1 MKEKIR
7 KHKKLC
13 IILLIVLLLAIFLAS
28 RVSRVKKAQQELMA
42 AMNQPQ
48 IAQVERRTLV
58 STVSAT
64 GKVDSAESK
73 EISVGLNGV
82 EIKSI
87 AVQVG
92 DVIEA
97 GTLLCEFD
105 SEDIEKNLA
114 DARASLNASSTR
126 TQMDITSAQRSLA
139 EAEATRNI
147 ELERADADLAK
158 AWNDY
163 LKALTDQEEAKE
175 EWDNAKQTT
184 IEKKGEYEYRQELL
198 TAAGQSG
205 ANGQSEKLGEEFQT
219 TREELR
225 IYIES
230 QLAVGVGSGVMDRIY
245 ITSDDLAGITVG
257 SDVTSD
263 IVVDAGQDMD
273 GKIAEQVKAYLG
285 TLKSY
290 QTQYQ
295 AAKTA
300 ETNYASLQQEVAS
313 WQTKY
318 NTAKQAESGAEAAYE
333 QAVSAAEAKLELYNN
348 KVRAKEDTQRN
359 QDTSVQNKTDSLT
372 TSKLNATTSTL
383 SDEQKVKTYQE
394 QLENCVLKAP
404 ISGVITAVN
413 AKAGDTYNGGA
424 LFTIEDVSAYEVSA
438 EIDEYDIGKIR
449 EGQTV
454 VIKTNGTGDEELKGT
469 VQQVAPRATAKTT
482 TASSSSEVTYNVR
495 ISIDTANDLLK
506 LDMTAK
512 LSIIQ
517 DSKENVLTVPYEAIW
532 EDESGNYYVEVV
544 ESVNTNADIQVQ
556 PEEGANNA
564 DEQNGQPQNDMAQS
578 QEEQPEGRGR
588 DGNNSGGADLNTR
601 RVYVKKG
608 IESDYYIEV
617 ISNEITEGMEVVV
630 PRNGQDGMD
639 IQMMMQNRGP
649 MGGF

>member
-13 IILLIVLLLAIFLAS
+13 IILLIVLLMAIFLAS
-28 RVSRVKKAQQELMA
+28 CVSRVKKAQQELIA

-114 DARASLNASSTR
+114 DARASLNASSAR

-205 ANGQSEKLGEEFQT
+205 ANGQSEKLAKEFEQT
-219 TREELR
+219 KNELES
-225 IYIES
+225 YITS
-230 QLAVGVGSGVMDRIY
+230 QSVGIGSGVMDRIY

-257 SDVTSD
+257 SDTTSD
-263 IVVDAGQDMD
+263 IVVDANQNPD
-273 GKIAEQVKAYLG
+273 KAEQVNAYLG

-578 QEEQPEGRGR
+578 QEQQPEGRGR
-588 DGNNSGGADLNTR
+588 DGNNSGGTDLNTR

-639 IQMMMQNRGP
+639 IQMMMQNQGP

>member
-28 RVSRVKKAQQELMA
+28 CVSRVKKAQQELIA

-114 DARASLNASSTR
+114 DARASLNASSAR

-205 ANGQSEKLGEEFQT
+205 ANGQSEKLAKEFEQT
-219 TREELR
+219 KNELES
-225 IYIES
+225 YITS
-230 QLAVGVGSGVMDRIY
+230 QSVGIGSGVMDRIY

-257 SDVTSD
+257 SDTTSD
-263 IVVDAGQDMD
+263 IVVDANQNPD
-273 GKIAEQVKAYLG
+273 KAEQVNAYLG

-588 DGNNSGGADLNTR
+588 DGNNSGGTDLNTR

-617 ISNEITEGMEVVV
+617 ISDEITEGMEVVV

-639 IQMMMQNRGP
+639 IQMMMQNQGP

>member
-28 RVSRVKKAQQELMA
+28 CVSRVKKAQQELIA

-114 DARASLNASSTR
+114 DARASLNASSAR

-205 ANGQSEKLGEEFQT
+205 ANGQSEKLAKEFEQT
-219 TREELR
+219 KNELES
-225 IYIES
+225 YITS
-230 QLAVGVGSGVMDRIY
+230 QSVGIGSGVMDRIY

-257 SDVTSD
+257 SDTTSD
-263 IVVDAGQDMD
+263 IVVDANQNPD
-273 GKIAEQVKAYLG
+273 KAEQVNAYLG

-578 QEEQPEGRGR
+578 QEQQPEGQGR
-588 DGNNSGGADLNTR
+588 DGNNSGGTDLNTR

-639 IQMMMQNRGP
+639 IQMMMQNQGP

>member
-28 RVSRVKKAQQELMA
+28 CVSRVKKAQQELIA

-114 DARASLNASSTR
+114 DARASLNASSAR

-205 ANGQSEKLGEEFQT
+205 ANGQSEKLAKEFEQT
-219 TREELR
+219 KKELES
-225 IYIES
+225 YIAS
-230 QLAVGVGSGVMDRIY
+230 QSVGIGSGVMDRIY

-257 SDVTSD
+257 SDTTSD
-263 IVVDAGQDMD
+263 IVIDANQNPD
-273 GKIAEQVKAYLG
+273 KAEQVNAYLG

-588 DGNNSGGADLNTR
+588 DGNNSGGTDLNTR

-617 ISNEITEGMEVVV
+617 ISDEITEGMEVVV

-639 IQMMMQNRGP
+639 IQMMMQNQGP

>member
-28 RVSRVKKAQQELMA
+28 CVSRVKKAQQELIA

-114 DARASLNASSTR
+114 DARASLNASSAR

-205 ANGQSEKLGEEFQT
+205 ANGQSEKLAKEFEQT
-219 TREELR
+219 KKELES
-225 IYIES
+225 YIAS
-230 QLAVGVGSGVMDRIY
+230 QSVGIGSGVMDRIY

-257 SDVTSD
+257 SDTTSD
-263 IVVDAGQDMD
+263 IVIDANQNPD
-273 GKIAEQVKAYLG
+273 KAEQVNAYLG

-517 DSKENVLTVPYEAIW
+517 DSKENVLTVPYEAIQ

-588 DGNNSGGADLNTR
+588 DGNNSGGTDLNTR

>member
-114 DARASLNASSTR
+114 DARASLNASSAR

-205 ANGQSEKLGEEFQT
+205 ANGQSEKLAKEFEQT
-219 TREELR
+219 KNELES
-225 IYIES
+225 YITS
-230 QLAVGVGSGVMDRIY
+230 QSVGIGSGVMDRIY

-257 SDVTSD
+257 SDTTSD
-263 IVVDAGQDMD
+263 IVVDANQNPD
-273 GKIAEQVKAYLG
+273 KAEQVNAYLG

-318 NTAKQAESGAEAAYE
+318 NTAKQ
-333 QAVSAAEAKLELYNN
+333 
-348 KVRAKEDTQRN
+348 
-359 QDTSVQNKTDSLT
+359 
-372 TSKLNATTSTL
+372 
-383 SDEQKVKTYQE
+383 
-394 QLENCVLKAP
+394 
-404 ISGVITAVN
+404 
-413 AKAGDTYNGGA
+413 
-424 LFTIEDVSAYEVSA
+424 
-438 EIDEYDIGKIR
+438 
-449 EGQTV
+449 
-454 VIKTNGTGDEELKGT
+454 
-469 VQQVAPRATAKTT
+469 
-482 TASSSSEVTYNVR
+482 
-495 ISIDTANDLLK
+495 
-506 LDMTAK
+506 
-512 LSIIQ
+512 
-517 DSKENVLTVPYEAIW
+517 
-532 EDESGNYYVEVV
+532 
-544 ESVNTNADIQVQ
+544 
-556 PEEGANNA
+556 
-564 DEQNGQPQNDMAQS
+564 
-578 QEEQPEGRGR
+578 
-588 DGNNSGGADLNTR
+588 
-601 RVYVKKG
+601 
-608 IESDYYIEV
+608 
-617 ISNEITEGMEVVV
+617 
-630 PRNGQDGMD
+630 
-639 IQMMMQNRGP
+639 
-649 MGGF
+649 

>member
-28 RVSRVKKAQQELMA
+28 CVSRVKKAQQELIA

-114 DARASLNASSTR
+114 DARASLNASSAR

-205 ANGQSEKLGEEFQT
+205 ANGQSEKLAKEFEQT
-219 TREELR
+219 KNELES
-225 IYIES
+225 YITS
-230 QLAVGVGSGVMDRIY
+230 QSVGIGSGVMDRIY

-257 SDVTSD
+257 SDTTSD
-263 IVVDAGQDMD
+263 IVVDANQNPD
-273 GKIAEQVKAYLG
+273 KAEQVNAYLG

-588 DGNNSGGADLNTR
+588 DGNNSGGTDLNTR

-617 ISNEITEGMEVVV
+617 ISDEITEGMEVVV

>member
-28 RVSRVKKAQQELMA
+28 CVSRVKKAQQELIA

-114 DARASLNASSTR
+114 DARASLNASSAR

-205 ANGQSEKLGEEFQT
+205 ANGQSEKLAKEFEQT
-219 TREELR
+219 KKELES
-225 IYIES
+225 YIAS
-230 QLAVGVGSGVMDRIY
+230 QSVGIGSGVMDRIY

-257 SDVTSD
+257 SDTTSD
-263 IVVDAGQDMD
+263 IVIDANQNPD
-273 GKIAEQVKAYLG
+273 KAEQVNAYLG

-517 DSKENVLTVPYEAIW
+517 DSKENVLTVPYEAIQ

-588 DGNNSGGADLNTR
+588 DGNNSGGTDLNTR

-617 ISNEITEGMEVVV
+617 ISDEITEGMEVVV

-639 IQMMMQNRGP
+639 IQMMMQNQGP

>member
-28 RVSRVKKAQQELMA
+28 CVSRVKKAQQELIA

-205 ANGQSEKLGEEFQT
+205 ANGQSEKLAKEFEQT
-219 TREELR
+219 KKELES
-225 IYIES
+225 YIAS
-230 QLAVGVGSGVMDRIY
+230 QSVGIGSGVMDRIY

-257 SDVTSD
+257 SDTTSD
-263 IVVDAGQDMD
+263 IVVDANQNPD
-273 GKIAEQVKAYLG
+273 KAEQVNAYLG

-517 DSKENVLTVPYEAIW
+517 DSKENVLTVPYEAIQ

-588 DGNNSGGADLNTR
+588 DGNNSGGTDLNTR

>member
-205 ANGQSEKLGEEFQT
+205 ANGQSEKLAKEFEQT
-219 TREELR
+219 KNELES
-225 IYIES
+225 YITS
-230 QLAVGVGSGVMDRIY
+230 QSVGIGSGVMDRIY

-257 SDVTSD
+257 SDTTSD
-263 IVVDAGQDMD
+263 IVVDANQNPD
-273 GKIAEQVKAYLG
+273 KAEQVNAYLG

-517 DSKENVLTVPYEAIW
+517 DSKENVLTVPYEAIQ

-588 DGNNSGGADLNTR
+588 DGNNSGGTDLNTR

-617 ISNEITEGMEVVV
+617 ISDEITEGMEVVV

-639 IQMMMQNRGP
+639 IQMMMQNQGP

>member
-28 RVSRVKKAQQELMA
+28 CVSRVKKAQQELIA

-114 DARASLNASSTR
+114 DARASLNASSAR

-205 ANGQSEKLGEEFQT
+205 ANGQSEKLAKEFEQT
-219 TREELR
+219 KKELES
-225 IYIES
+225 YIAS
-230 QLAVGVGSGVMDRIY
+230 QSVGIGSGVMDRIY

-257 SDVTSD
+257 SDTTSD
-263 IVVDAGQDMD
+263 IVIDANQNPD
-273 GKIAEQVKAYLG
+273 KAEQVNAYLG

-318 NTAKQAESGAEAAYE
+318 NTAKQVESGAEAAYE

-517 DSKENVLTVPYEAIW
+517 DSKENVLTVPYEAIH

-588 DGNNSGGADLNTR
+588 DGNNSGGTDLNTR

>member
-13 IILLIVLLLAIFLAS
+13 IILLIVLLMAIFLAS
-28 RVSRVKKAQQELMA
+28 CVSRVKKAQQELIA

-114 DARASLNASSTR
+114 DARASLNASSAR

-205 ANGQSEKLGEEFQT
+205 ANGQSEKLAKEFEQT
-219 TREELR
+219 KNELES
-225 IYIES
+225 YITS
-230 QLAVGVGSGVMDRIY
+230 QSVGIGSGVMDRIY

-257 SDVTSD
+257 SDTTSD
-263 IVVDAGQDMD
+263 IVVDANQNPD
-273 GKIAEQVKAYLG
+273 KAEQVNAYLG

-556 PEEGANNA
+556 PEEGVNNA

-578 QEEQPEGRGR
+578 QEQQPEGRGR
-588 DGNNSGGADLNTR
+588 DGNNSGGTDLNTR

-649 MGGF
+649 TGGV